1 MKQENARQL
10 FCFLSVTI
18 VEALSKVDVVN
29 DKHVDIH
36 IDKNVLGNAKKAGA
50 RHYRLRKLREQIKIV

>member
-1 MKQENARQL
+1 M
-10 FCFLSVTI
+10 TI